1 MLKKNFCTYA
11 VIYVICVI
19 VLKIILNLFNLEFMT
34 WIYYAST
41 AYVFL
46 MIVIGIFQLLLQ
58 IKKKVLKVIIIII
71 FLIILYYI
79 GIFGKFIFVFG
90 YRPEV
95 MREKDGIKVVEFQK
109 YWNRNEEIDYYYYKY
124 YNLFLRSKECISVD
138 TVVFD

>member
-11 VIYVICVI
+11 VIYAICVI
-19 VLKIILNLFNLEFMT
+19 TLKIILNLFNLEFMT
-34 WIYYAST
+34 WIYYASA

-109 YWNRNEEIDYYYYKY
+109 YWNRNEEIDYYYKY

>member
-11 VIYVICVI
+11 VIYAICVI
-19 VLKIILNLFNLEFMT
+19 TLKIILNLFNLEFMT
-34 WIYYAST
+34 WIYYASA